1 MIIHWLGQACFK
13 IQTANKTLIIDPY
26 DEKIGFAL
34 PRINADIVLMTHSHY
49 DHSNS
54 VAFPNAATVIQEPG
68 EYSVDNITIKGIQ
81 TFHDDVGGQ
90 KRGLNTI
97 YKIECEGVSL
107 LHMGDFGESEL
118 RQDTLDAIGSVDI
131 LMIPVG
137 GTYTIDG
144 AQAAACVKKIGAKI
158 TIPMHYFIPGLN
170 ILLSNSEQFL
180 DAMEASNAE
189 PQQFLEITKESLL
202 KKKQN
207 VVVLSQVL

>member
-26 DEKIGFAL
+26 DEKIGFTL
-34 PRINADIVLMTHSHY
+34 PKIDADIILMTHSHY

-54 VAFPNAATVIQEPG
+54 AAFPSATTIIKEPG
-68 EYSVDNITIKGIQ
+68 EYTVDDITIKGIQ

-97 YKIECEGVSL
+97 YRIESEGVSL

-118 RQDTLDAIGSVDI
+118 RSETLESIGAVDI

-144 AQAAACVKKIGAKI
+144 IQAAEMAKKIDAKI
-158 TIPMHYFIPGLN
+158 VIPMHYFIPGLTIPLDN
-170 ILLSNSEQFL
+170 AEQFL
-180 DAMEASNAE
+180 HTMGASNAE
-189 PQQFLEITKESLL
+189 SQQFLEITKESILEM
-202 KKKQN
+202 KQG
-207 VVVLSQVL
+207 VVVLSQAL